1 MMKLAEVPRRLNE
14 VSEQY
19 HVPQRLRAVGETA
32 RQGAHSAYRMALE
45 NPKTSASAGIILAAA
60 LVGGVLWFLFHDRRT
75 GSQKRPAARAH
86 TGNERR
92 KRGKSA
98 RAAAA
103 A

>member
-19 HVPQRLRAVGETA
+19 QIPERLRAAGETA

-45 NPKTSASAGIILAAA
+45 HPKSSATAGIILAAA
-60 LVGGVLWFLFHDRRT
+60 LVTSVLWYLFHDRRSSAPQRSSGT
-75 GSQKRPAARAH
+75 RAAS
-86 TGNERR
+86 ERR
-92 KRGKSA
+92 KKRAKTA

-103 A
+103 